1 MIWII
6 QKTVNNYTDLESESL
21 ELTKGLSVKV
31 VLCSAM
37 SDGYIEIDD
46 DEDDFDDDLIIG
58 DTSSGSDG
66 SYMLVF
72 HLLKV
77 N

>member
-1 MIWII
+1 
-6 QKTVNNYTDLESESL
+6 
-21 ELTKGLSVKV
+21 
-31 VLCSAM
+31 M

-66 SYMLVF
+66 SYYVVF
-72 HLLKV
+72 SFKFMNHSKTCLKRLLTKRQ
-77 N
+77 NKGRNGKR

>member
-1 MIWII
+1 MRV
-6 QKTVNNYTDLESESL
+6 KSYG
-21 ELTKGLSVKV
+21 GLSVEV

-66 SYMLVF
+66 SYLLFF
-72 HLLKV
+72 HLNL
-77 N
+77 